1 MSWTESNSSHEILP
15 LAPCR
20 TFVSVAMRKR
30 LRLYFEHMIEND
42 PQGFP
47 MLEFKMEGDSIKDWQ
62 RWTKESNARART
74 VHD

>member
-1 MSWTESNSSHEILP
+1 MLNVSWTESNSSHEILP

-47 MLEFKMEGDSIKDWQ
+47 MLEFKMEGDS
-62 RWTKESNARART
+62 
-74 VHD
+74 H